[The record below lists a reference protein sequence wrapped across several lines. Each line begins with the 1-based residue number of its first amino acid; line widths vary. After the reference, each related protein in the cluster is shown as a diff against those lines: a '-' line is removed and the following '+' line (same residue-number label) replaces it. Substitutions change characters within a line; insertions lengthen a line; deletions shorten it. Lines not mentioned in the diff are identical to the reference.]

1 CGEEPL
7 RSASI
12 PPPFFFSSRRR
23 HTRWP
28 RDWSSDVCSSD
39 LFLRAVNPRVAV
51 LHSPRVRNLAETHQT
66 RHEIVQ
72 PLHHAFRPADGE
84 YKIVLLFPVPRD
96 ESVELGFLAPPE
108 KIIRHV
114 EPSH

>member
-1 CGEEPL
+1 GPV
-7 RSASI
+7 AVDH
-12 PPPFFFSSRRR
+12 FQ
-23 HTRWP
+23 
-28 RDWSSDVCSSD
+28 
-39 LFLRAVNPRVAV
+39 RAVNPRVAV

-114 EPSH
+114 EPRDRKSTRLNSSHQIISY